1 MGVSSSF
8 AREAEKVGHGVF
20 VSLDVLAG
28 EAMGAGCDQASE
40 PSGDELD
47 CWVAR
52 RVELKLSR
60 FEEPSNSGGVIA
72 ER

>member
-1 MGVSSSF
+1 MGISSGC
-8 AREAEKVGHGVF
+8 ACEAEKVGHGVF
-20 VSLDVLAG
+20 LSFDVLAG

-40 PSGDELD
+40 PSGYELD
-47 CWVAR
+47 CWVVR

>member
-1 MGVSSSF
+1 MGISSGC
-8 AREAEKVGHGVF
+8 ACEAEKVGHGVF
-20 VSLDVLAG
+20 VSFDVLAG

-47 CWVAR
+47 CCAAR
-52 RVELKLSR
+52 RVELEFARL
-60 FEEPSNSGGVIA
+60 EEPSNSGGVIA